1 MKGSKIHVAVT
12 PRSLPIVTGLGLG
25 NEHESRKFIALLN
38 DIQIRNNNGRPKSR
52 PERIWADTKYHTFL
66 VLTYLYN
73 RRIRAQIR
81 ERSNT
86 KPKQGRPNIFLYQDY
101 RKVRS
106 SVERFFGWLKSFRRI
121 QTRYERLASTYLG
134 FIQLGCMIILMRL
147 FRWFQCLCYGWINR
161 QLNFMAFN
169 TGCITILFSLNLG
182 HDFMLISGIVIWP
195 SIWLDSTANYVY
207 ISNMYKFDLG
217 IGR

>member
-1 MKGSKIHVAVT
+1 MTYK
-12 PRSLPIVTGLGLG
+12 
-25 NEHESRKFIALLN
+25 
-38 DIQIRNNNGRPKSR
+38 IRNNNGRPKSR

-101 RKVRS
+101 KKVRS

-134 FIQLGCMIILMRL
+134 FIQLGCIMILMRL
-147 FRWFQCLCYGWINR
+147 FR
-161 QLNFMAFN
+161 
-169 TGCITILFSLNLG
+169 
-182 HDFMLISGIVIWP
+182 
-195 SIWLDSTANYVY
+195 
-207 ISNMYKFDLG
+207 
-217 IGR
+217 

>member
-12 PRSLPIVTGLGLG
+12 PQCLPVAIDLGSG
-25 NEHESRKFIALLN
+25 NEHESRKLIPLLN
-38 DIQIRNNNGRPKSR
+38 DIQIKNNNGRPRSR

-73 RRIRAQIR
+73 RRIGAQIKDR
-81 ERSNT
+81 RNA
-86 KPKQGRPNIFLYQDY
+86 KPKQGRPHVFLYREY

-134 FIQLGCMIILMRL
+134 FVQLGCIMILMKVVRRARDHPL
-147 FRWFQCLCYGWINR
+147 YELVGLLSLINV
-161 QLNFMAFN
+161 
-169 TGCITILFSLNLG
+169 ITNEF
-182 HDFMLISGIVIWP
+182 
-195 SIWLDSTANYVY
+195 
-207 ISNMYKFDLG
+207 
-217 IGR
+217 